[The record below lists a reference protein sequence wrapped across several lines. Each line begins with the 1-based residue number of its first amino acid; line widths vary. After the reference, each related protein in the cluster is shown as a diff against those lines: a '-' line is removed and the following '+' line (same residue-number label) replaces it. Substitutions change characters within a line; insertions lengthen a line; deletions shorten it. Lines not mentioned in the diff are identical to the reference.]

1 LSYKT
6 SDVKASAQKIFAHTC
21 YVVKN
26 TADITDVREIK
37 YGDALWLQTPQGT
50 DVLGASYGSL
60 VQSTMQAK
68 DGSTSKAK
76 KRLIQPALIKYSKE
90 RGASMFKAKQYGRY
104 VIHIHLYIEFPFG
117 MTCAFFQFTKI
128 FSGG

>member
-1 LSYKT
+1 MSYKT
-6 SDVKASAQKIFAHTC
+6 NDVKASAQKIFAHTC

-104 VIHIHLYIEFPFG
+104 TTPYRITIWHNLCFL
-117 MTCAFFQFTKI
+117 
-128 FSGG
+128 SDLL